1 MCLAIPGK
9 IIRIENGFAEI
20 DYGGIS
26 KLASLRLMENA
37 KIGDYALVHAGF
49 VIQIL
54 NPDKD
59 YELET
64 LFKDIVDFIDKNDE
78 CEGTTDFSNEND
90 ECRE

>member
-26 KLASLRLMENA
+26 KLASLRLIENA

-54 NPDKD
+54 NTDED
-59 YELET
+59 YELEK
-64 LFKDIVDFIDKNDE
+64 LFKDIADYMDE
-78 CEGTTDFSNEND
+78 DDEYEGATGFSNEND